1 MCYECQTPYL
11 AVLCHFVAD
20 LSAGTQK
27 PHSKSI
33 QNHSLTSLNY
43 LICQMICIQT
53 MNHLGKISCNCLGKK
68 KKRSSYFSIFKGNTL
83 FKFSFLFFS
92 FPLFFLSVL
101 GYWLEC
107 WPFLPLLTW
116 IASAKPRFEFFL
128 FLFPEMSLL
137 FVFYLCFYHYPFLF
151 CIFSAFSLS
160 PWKYALQVL

>member
-1 MCYECQTPYL
+1 MNARHLTLLYFVTLWQTSVLVPRSPTPRVSRIIRLLLWITWSVKWFAFKPWITL
-11 AVLCHFVAD
+11 AKFPVTVW
-20 LSAGTQK
+20 
-27 PHSKSI
+27 
-33 QNHSLTSLNY
+33 
-43 LICQMICIQT
+43 
-53 MNHLGKISCNCLGKK
+53 GKK
-68 KKRSSYFSIFKGNTL
+68 KKRSRYFSIFKGNIL

-137 FVFYLCFYHYPFLF
+137 FIFYLCFYHYPFLF

-160 PWKYALQVL
+160 PWKCALQVL